1 MKVVIQFCEEVF
13 AVQTIIAMTTAAS
26 TTVEQGVLSS
36 TTSSS
41 SSRSS
46 FSRRS
51 ATYTASTFTAFEYES
66 SYEYHGMYNI
76 ETTAASSD
84 QTAASSTN
92 YVKSDLEKN
101 QSSLMPSMSS
111 RQSSEQTSTKLFD
124 DFDDLLQTLTADEVA
139 ELSVVDPDV
148 RMLQLNNMCTYL
160 VFFYCTVSL
169 DASRRPAASMY

>member
-1 MKVVIQFCEEVF
+1 MKVVIQFCAEVF

-36 TTSSS
+36 STSS

-84 QTAASSTN
+84 QTAVASSTN

-124 DFDDLLQTLTADEVA
+124 DLDDLLKTLTADEVA

-148 RMLQLNNMCTYL
+148 RMLQLNNSLC
-160 VFFYCTVSL
+160 FFIARL
-169 DASRRPAASMY
+169 A

>member
-1 MKVVIQFCEEVF
+1 MKVVIQFCAEVF
-13 AVQTIIAMTTAAS
+13 AVQTIIAMTATS
-26 TTVEQGVLSS
+26 STTTVEQGVLSS
-36 TTSSS
+36 TTSTT

-76 ETTAASSD
+76 EATAASSD
-84 QTAASSTN
+84 QTSASSTN

-111 RQSSEQTSTKLFD
+111 RHSSSSSEKTSTKLFD
-124 DFDDLLQTLTADEVA
+124 DFDDLLKTLTADEVA

-160 VFFYCTVSL
+160 VFFYYCTRL
-169 DASRRPAASMY
+169 A